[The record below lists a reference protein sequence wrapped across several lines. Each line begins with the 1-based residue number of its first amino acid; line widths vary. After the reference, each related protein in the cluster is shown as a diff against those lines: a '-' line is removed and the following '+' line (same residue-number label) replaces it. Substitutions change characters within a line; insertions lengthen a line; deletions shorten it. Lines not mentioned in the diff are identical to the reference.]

1 MAAILLARLET
12 CQPPSRLARLLVM
25 GALSM
30 ADPGMADPGS
40 GASVP
45 GALRRPSEVAGPRA
59 SDDALTDLYA
69 AHWVG
74 LVRLAALL
82 LRDRSR
88 AEEVVQDAFIAA
100 YPRLAR
106 LREEGTA
113 LAYLRRSVVNGCR
126 SGFRRHGVEE
136 RYLTSVKGSA
146 DAPGRASGDSAETT
160 ALRHHDDAALLEAV
174 HRLPQRQREVVVLR
188 YYADLSEQQI
198 ADALDIAAG
207 SVKAHAHRA
216 LTTLRTTLGG
226 AS

>member
-1 MAAILLARLET
+1 
-12 CQPPSRLARLLVM
+12 
-25 GALSM
+25 M
-30 ADPGMADPGS
+30 ADPGMADPGP

-45 GALRRPSEVAGPRA
+45 GAARRPSEASERRA
-59 SDDALTDLYA
+59 ADDALTDLYA

-88 AEEVVQDAFIAA
+88 AEEVVQDAFVAA

-160 ALRHHDDAALLEAV
+160 ALRHRDDAALLDAV

-188 YYADLSEQQI
+188 YYSDLSEQQI
-198 ADALDIAAG
+198 ADALGIAPG

-216 LTTLRTTLGG
+216 LTTLRTALGG

>member
-1 MAAILLARLET
+1 
-12 CQPPSRLARLLVM
+12 
-25 GALSM
+25 M
-30 ADPGMADPGS
+30 ADPGMADPGT
-40 GASVP
+40 GARVP
-45 GALRRPSEVAGPRA
+45 GAVSRLPESASRRV
-59 SDDALTDLYA
+59 SDEALTDLYA

-74 LVRLAALL
+74 LVRLGHLL

-88 AEEVVQDAFIAA
+88 AEEVVQDVFVAA

-126 SGFRRHGVEE
+126 SGFRRHGVEK
-136 RYLTSVKGSA
+136 RYLTSVAGSA
-146 DAPGRASGDSAETT
+146 DALGRSTGESAEAT
-160 ALRHHDDAALLEAV
+160 ALKHRDDAAMLEAV
-174 HRLPQRQREVVVLR
+174 HRLPQRQREVLVLR
-188 YYADLSEQQI
+188 YYADLSERQI
-198 ADALDIAAG
+198 ADALDISPG

>member
-1 MAAILLARLET
+1 
-12 CQPPSRLARLLVM
+12 
-25 GALSM
+25 M
-30 ADPGMADPGS
+30 ADPGMADPGP
-40 GASVP
+40 GASWP
-45 GALRRPSEVAGPRA
+45 GAARRSSDASDRRA
-59 SDDALTDLYA
+59 ADDALTDLYA

-82 LRDRSR
+82 LRDRGR

-136 RYLTSVKGSA
+136 RYLTAVRGSA
-146 DAPGRASGDSAETT
+146 DAPGRATGDSAETT
-160 ALRHHDDAALLEAV
+160 ALRHRDDAALLDAV

-188 YYADLSEQQI
+188 YYSDLSEQQI
-198 ADALDIAAG
+198 ADALGIAAG